1 MAKKFAPLL
10 IVLAG
15 CMWGTISL
23 FVIYFDQMQITDNI
37 AKLFI
42 RCFGAVLMLSIFVLF
57 YNKSLFKIKLKDI
70 WIFILNGIIGTFGF
84 NVLFY
89 YNIATTSANFAT
101 VLLYTSPVWV
111 TIISAI
117 IFKEKVTPRKLAGLI
132 LCVIGCAFVSG
143 LIGGLDAFSVTGLLI
158 GLGSGLGYGL
168 YTIFTGVAI
177 RKGYEALTINVWTFL
192 FATIGCIIFG
202 VDFGQLGH
210 AISLQPGFSIFY
222 MLIYAAISSAVPFAL
237 YNIGL
242 KYVEGGRA
250 AIMAAVDPVVG
261 TIGAL
266 ILFAQMPTV
275 YAWIGMVLV
284 LAALVVLNLPQRK
297 KDISL

>member
-42 RCFGAVLMLSIFVLF
+42 RCFGAVLILSIFVLF
-57 YNKSLFKIKLKDI
+57 YNKSLFKFKLKDI
-70 WIFILNGIIGTFGF
+70 WVFILNGLIGACGF

-89 YNIATTSANFAT
+89 HNIATTSVNFAT

-117 IFKEKVTPRKLAGLI
+117 IFKEKVTSRKLVGLI

-143 LIGGLDAFSVTGLLI
+143 LIGGLSGFSVAGLLI

-177 RKGYEALTINVWTFL
+177 RRGYEALTINIWTFF
-192 FATIGCIIFG
+192 FATIGCLIIG

-210 AISLQPGFSIFY
+210 AIAVQPAFSLGY
-222 MLIYAAISSAVPFAL
+222 MLLYAAISSAIPFAL

-242 KYVEGGRA
+242 KYVEGGKA

-266 ILFAQMPTV
+266 ILFGQMPTV
-275 YAWIGMVLV
+275 YAWIGMALV
-284 LAALVVLNLPQRK
+284 IAALVILNLPQRK
-297 KDISL
+297 KEISL